1 MVVPVLTAR
10 FGVPGA
16 HTLEV
21 ARRHG
26 VYADLGRVLALD
38 PGAVITEVTA
48 SGLRGRGGA
57 GFPTGAKWGFV
68 PPPERRGNR
77 PVHLLV
83 NADESEPGTFKDRV
97 LLWHDPH
104 RVIEGTLVAARALGC
119 HRAWIYLRG
128 EFKFLQARLDAA
140 LAEARAARLVGPDVL
155 GSGFDC
161 EIATLR
167 GAGAY
172 ICGEESGLIE
182 SVEGKKGMPRIKP
195 PYPAVVGAFG
205 DPTVVQNVETLAA
218 VPWILEHGAA
228 AYRAFG
234 TPASPGTKLFSVS
247 GHVRRPG
254 VYELPLG
261 TPFPE
266 LLQAHAGGLGPGRT
280 LQAVIPGGSSVPV
293 LTADEAMGATLDYE
307 DMARLG
313 TFLGSGG
320 VIVLDDTADLVAA
333 LANLTRFYAHESCGQ
348 CTPCREGCG
357 WMARIAARVAAGRGT
372 VEDLATLEDLARALP
387 GRTICA
393 FGDAAALPVLS
404 FLARFRSAF
413 EARVQP

>member
-1 MVVPVLTAR
+1 MDLALLTAR
-10 FGVPGA
+10 FGVPGS
-16 HTLEV
+16 HTLAV
-21 ARRHG
+21 ARRNG
-26 VYADLGRVLALD
+26 VYADLGRVLRLEPA
-38 PGAVITEVTA
+38 AIAAEVKA

-68 PPPERRGNR
+68 PPPEARGGR

-104 RVIEGTLVAARALGC
+104 RVIEGALVAARALGC
-119 HRAWIYLRG
+119 ALVRIYVRG
-128 EFKFLQARLDAA
+128 EFRFLQERLDAA
-140 LAEARAARLVGPDVL
+140 LDEARAAGIVGRDAL

-161 EIATLR
+161 EVVTLR

-182 SVEGKKGMPRIKP
+182 SVEGGKGLPRIRP
-195 PYPAVVGAFG
+195 PFPAVRGAFG

-228 AYRAFG
+228 AYRSFG
-234 TPASPGTKLFSVS
+234 TERSPGTKLFSVS

-254 VYELPLG
+254 VYEEPLG
-261 TPFPE
+261 LPFPA
-266 LLQAHAGGLGPGRT
+266 LLERAGGLRPGRR
-280 LQAVIPGGSSVPV
+280 LQAVLPGGTSTPV
-293 LTADEAMGATLDYE
+293 LTANEALGATLDHE
-307 DMARLG
+307 CLAALG
-313 TFLGSGG
+313 SFLGSGG
-320 VIVLDDTADLVAA
+320 VIVLDDSADLPAA
-333 LANLTRFYAHESCGQ
+333 LANVARFYAHESCGQ

-357 WMARIAARVAAGRGT
+357 WMARIAARVAAGEGT
-372 VEDLATLEDLARALP
+372 REDLDTLEDLARAIP

-404 FLARFRSAF
+404 LLAKFRPAF
-413 EARVQP
+413 EARVRP